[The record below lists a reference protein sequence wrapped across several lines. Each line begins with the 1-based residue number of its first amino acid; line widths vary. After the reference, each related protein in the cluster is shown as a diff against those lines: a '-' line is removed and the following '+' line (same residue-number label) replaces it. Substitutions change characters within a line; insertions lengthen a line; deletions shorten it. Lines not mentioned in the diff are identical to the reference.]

1 MEEIHMGLFWCGK
14 HSKLGTPASGKR
26 IEGWEVQ
33 EGTCWVET
41 SDGVRSDIVIY
52 FTNGRYM
59 YAKLV
64 R

>member
-1 MEEIHMGLFWCGK
+1 METHMVFHGAETLEP
-14 HSKLGTPASGKR
+14 GTLTAWGKR

-33 EGTCWVET
+33 DGTCWVET

-52 FTNGRYM
+52 FTDGSYM

>member
-1 MEEIHMGLFWCGK
+1 METSVFHGAETLK
-14 HSKLGTPASGKR
+14 PGTLTAWGKR

-33 EGTCWVET
+33 DGTCWVET
-41 SDGVRSDIVIY
+41 SDGKRSDSIVIY
-52 FTNGRYM
+52 FTDGSHM